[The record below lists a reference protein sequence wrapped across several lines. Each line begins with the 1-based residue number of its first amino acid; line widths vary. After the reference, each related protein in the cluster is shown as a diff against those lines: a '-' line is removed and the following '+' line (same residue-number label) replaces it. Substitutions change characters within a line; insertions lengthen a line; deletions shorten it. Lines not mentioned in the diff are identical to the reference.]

1 MYVLSHTQKE
11 CACLVIKT
19 DEEKGHGIIQ
29 PLKALFLI
37 AELCVSFTSKIWA
50 NWFTQAVS
58 ARKTWTCDHKRLISI
73 PNIDHPNIFRPIEL
87 EISNWQI
94 EFHTTLVSVRCQ
106 THKYN
111 WKHCKGWIVEV
122 FEYQAQDSRT
132 IHRQR
137 GPTVGL
143 ARETFWW
150 NLILREICDENTI
163 GKAKEAPLRASQV
176 AQW

>member
-122 FEYQAQDSRT
+122 FEYQAQDSGLNLNAT
-132 IHRQR
+132 IKMSINPSPDHAT
-137 GPTVGL
+137 GCCPMTGY
-143 ARETFWW
+143 ARNQE
-150 NLILREICDENTI
+150 DVK
-163 GKAKEAPLRASQV
+163 GQMA
-176 AQW
+176 